1 MFLILRLIDFRIWTD
16 SRIFPRLRK
25 IVLPDAVVDN
35 SCEGTSNGF
44 SHHFNEFGRDT
55 VGVSRRIR
63 SQQFQHAQ
71 DLAWGT
77 SRSLKLAGLSAGRDS
92 NKRTNVRNSFKK
104 DFFKLIS
111 NSVLGKTME
120 NILKTVYLKNVIDKK
135 HYQNIA
141 RSQLMCHQKFLMRI

>member
-1 MFLILRLIDFRIWTD
+1 MFLILRLIDFRIWTN

-55 VGVSRRIR
+55 VGASRRIR

-71 DLAWGT
+71 DLAVGYFSELEI
-77 SRSLKLAGLSAGRDS
+77 SRAIIR
-92 NKRTNVRNSFKK
+92 
-104 DFFKLIS
+104 
-111 NSVLGKTME
+111 
-120 NILKTVYLKNVIDKK
+120 
-135 HYQNIA
+135 
-141 RSQLMCHQKFLMRI
+141 

>member
-16 SRIFPRLRK
+16 SRNFPRLRK

-35 SCEGTSNGF
+35 SCEGTSNGAATVLTNLAGIPSGLVDVSDLNNF
-44 SHHFNEFGRDT
+44 ST
-55 VGVSRRIR
+55 RRT
-63 SQQFQHAQ
+63 SP
-71 DLAWGT
+71 WGT
-77 SRSLKLAGLSAGRDS
+77 SRSLKLAGLSSGRDS

-104 DFFKLIS
+104 DFFKLFS

-120 NILKTVYLKNVIDKK
+120 NILKTVYLKNVTDKK

-141 RSQLMCHQKFLMRI
+141 RRQLMCHQKFLMRI